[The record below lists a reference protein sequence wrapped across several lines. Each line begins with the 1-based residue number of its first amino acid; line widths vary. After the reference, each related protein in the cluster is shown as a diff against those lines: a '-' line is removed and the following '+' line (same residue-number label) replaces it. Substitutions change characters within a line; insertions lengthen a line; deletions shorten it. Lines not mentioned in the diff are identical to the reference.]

1 MKGFRNFLTVCVV
14 MFGVMTSAVF
24 MANAERDISVLLND
38 QQIVFDQPPI
48 IESGRTLVPL
58 RAIFEALGA
67 TVEWMPETR
76 TVVSTKESTSV
87 RLQIDSVNA
96 FINSKE
102 TTLDVPAQ
110 IVNGRTLVPL
120 RFVGESFGLDV
131 GWLGE
136 IRQVVLNNKAQLE
149 ALIHFI
155 DVGQGDSIFIDLPE
169 HNILI
174 DGGDRNSGALQY
186 LQSLN
191 VDLLDIVVG
200 THAHSDHIGGLI
212 EVLSFIQTK
221 EVIDP
226 GIVHTTKTFEDYLT
240 IIEDKNIKFTEGRVG
255 DFRDFGNGIQFKILH
270 PDNPSSRSLNDSS
283 VVVKLVIGEV
293 SFLFTGD
300 AETPSEQEM
309 LRRGHDLKSTILKVG
324 HHGSTTSTS
333 DAFLNAVSPKVAVIQ
348 VGEGNRY
355 GHPNAEVLNKLTA
368 NNIEIYRTDL
378 QGTIIISTD
387 GKTYAVKDAT
397 PYQHQG
403 RIEESGE
410 GISEERTDEPI
421 GGMVNINTATLE
433 ELMKIIHISE
443 ARAKEL
449 ISLRPFNRVDD
460 LMKINGIGPAR
471 LEDIKKQGL
480 VYID

>member
-1 MKGFRNFLTVCVV
+1 MRGFRNFLTVCVV

-67 TVEWMPETR
+67 TVEWIPETR

-131 GWLGE
+131 GWIGE

-155 DVGQGDSIFIDLPE
+155 DVGQGDSVFIDLPDY
-169 HNILI
+169 NILI

-212 EVLSFIQTK
+212 EVLNTIPTK

-240 IIEDKNIKFTEGRVG
+240 IIDDKKIKFTEGRAG
-255 DFRDFGNGIQFKILH
+255 DFRDLGNGIQFKILH
-270 PDNPSSRSLNDSS
+270 PENPSSSKLNDSS
-283 VVVKLVIGEV
+283 VVVKLVMGEI
-293 SFLFTGD
+293 SFLFAGD
-300 AETPSEQEM
+300 AETQSEQEI

-378 QGTIIISTD
+378 QGSIVISTD
-387 GKTYAVKDAT
+387 GRTYAVKDAT

-403 RIEESGE
+403 IIEENGE
-410 GISEERTDEPI
+410 GISEERSDESTL
-421 GGMVNINTATLE
+421 GMININTATLE
-433 ELMKIIHISE
+433 DLMKIIHISE
-443 ARAKEL
+443 ARGKEL
-449 ISLRPFNRVDD
+449 ISLRPFNRIDD
-460 LMKINGIGPAR
+460 LTRINGIGPSR

>member
-1 MKGFRNFLTVCVV
+1 MRNIKKISFTLLIALL
-14 MFGVMTSAVF
+14 FVF
-24 MANAERDISVLLND
+24 SSFASIAESEISVNLNGS
-38 QQIVFDQPPI
+38 IIEFDQPPI
-48 IESGRTLVPL
+48 IQSGRTLVPV

-67 TVEWMPETR
+67 TVEWLPETR
-76 TVVSTKESTSV
+76 TVVSTKESITV

-136 IRQVVLNNKAQLE
+136 IRQVVLNHKAQLE

-191 VDLLDIVVG
+191 VDTLDIVVG

-212 EVLSFIQTK
+212 EVLSVIPTK

-240 IIEDKNIKFTEGRVG
+240 IIEDKDIKFTEGRVG
-255 DFRDFGNGIQFKILH
+255 DFRDFGNGIQFNILH
-270 PDNPSSRSLNDSS
+270 PENPSSRSLNDSS
-283 VVVKLVIGEV
+283 VVVKLVIGEI
-293 SFLFTGD
+293 SFLFAGD
-300 AETPSEQEM
+300 AETQSEQEM

-355 GHPNAEVLNKLTA
+355 GHPNEEILRKLAA

-378 QGTIIISTD
+378 QGTIVISTD

-397 PYQHQG
+397 PYRHQG

-410 GISEERTDEPI
+410 EISEERPNESI
-421 GGMVNINTATLE
+421 SGMVNINTAILE
-433 ELMKIIHISE
+433 DLMKIIHISE
-443 ARAKEL
+443 ARGKEL
-449 ISLRPFNRVDD
+449 ISLRPFNRIDD
-460 LMKINGIGPAR
+460 LTRINGIGPAR
-471 LEDIKKQGL
+471 LEDIKKQGF